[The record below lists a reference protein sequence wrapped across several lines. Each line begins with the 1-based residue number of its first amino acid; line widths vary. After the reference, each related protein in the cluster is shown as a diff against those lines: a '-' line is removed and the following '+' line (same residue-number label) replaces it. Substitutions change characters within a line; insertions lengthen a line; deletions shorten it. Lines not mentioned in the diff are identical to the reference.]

1 MTPKIEADDERLRA
15 ILTRTKTIAVVG
27 ASDDAARPSN
37 GVLRFLVARGYDVVG
52 VNPKLAGATVGGV
65 AVYAS
70 LADVPG
76 FVDMVDVFRAGSALP
91 GVVAEVLALRR
102 RPAVLWTQIGVR
114 HDAAVATAAAAGLEV
129 VVDRCPKIEIAR
141 LFG

>member
-1 MTPKIEADDERLRA
+1 MTPKIEADDERLRV

-27 ASDDAARPSN
+27 ASDDPARPSN

-52 VNPKLAGATVGGV
+52 VNPKLAGATVGGA

-76 FVDMVDVFRAGSALP
+76 FIDMVDVFRAGNALP

-102 RPAVLWTQIGVR
+102 RPAVLWTQLGVR